1 MTDNLYSLSI
11 SARAT
16 LDLHSLNNEGGEGNQ
31 IQTRMVNIVD
41 QTGRLQNVNAI
52 SGDMYKHI
60 QSDHLI
66 RRALDAGLPVCEG
79 CRKFNANR
87 INEDPQFNSFL
98 GEKIRG
104 PKKNE
109 IKNKYDDPA
118 VLNYIIENCV
128 VDDLAGILVTSGGQ
142 SDAESS
148 ANHSDDAGTKEQRSK
163 KRSLP
168 RKSVIE
174 FGWVVGL
181 PDAVSTDSYFHVKY
195 ANDRSEGKRKED
207 RNATES
213 TGSNLGQAIFYRPAS
228 SGVYAA
234 ICHIDFARIGFNDI
248 TQTYA
253 IDATQR
259 AARAKVL
266 LESVLFTFIEP
277 NGAMRTT
284 QAPHLVNFEG
294 VISFSN
300 TSIPAPNVSP
310 LKDSFVAQVNAL
322 ANVLNELQPGAVGT
336 AAFGDLSEFGGILT
350 QLMTWHPYAHH
361 YSK

>member
-1 MTDNLYSLSI
+1 MDSLYSISI

-66 RRALDAGLPVCEG
+66 RRALAAGLPVCAG
-79 CRKFNANR
+79 CRTFNANR
-87 INEDPQFNSFL
+87 INADKDFL
-98 GEKIRG
+98 NR
-104 PKKNE
+104 N
-109 IKNKYDDPA
+109 A
-118 VLNYIIENCV
+118 TLNDAQLLSELFRTCA
-128 VDDLAGILVTSGGQ
+128 VDDMAGILITEG
-142 SDAESS
+142 
-148 ANHSDDAGTKEQRSK
+148 

-168 RKSVIE
+168 RKSVVE

-181 PDAVSTDSYFHVKY
+181 PDAVTTDSYFHVKY
-195 ANDRSEGKRKED
+195 ANERSESKRKED
-207 RNATES
+207 RDSTES
-213 TGSNLGQAIFYRPAS
+213 TGSNLGQAIFHRPAS

-234 ICHIDFARIGFNDI
+234 ICHIDLARIGFNDI

-253 IDATQR
+253 IDAAQR
-259 AARAKVL
+259 AARAKIL

-294 VISFSN
+294 VVSFSK
-300 TSIPAPNVSP
+300 TSIPAPTVSP
-310 LKDSFVAQVNAL
+310 LKDEFVNHVGNL
-322 ANVLNELQPGAVGT
+322 AGVLNRIQPDAVEV
-336 AAFGDLSEFGGILT
+336 AEFRDLSEFGNILAE
-350 QLMTWHPYAHH
+350 LMDWQPYTHN
-361 YSK
+361 YSR

>member
-66 RRALDAGLPVCEG
+66 RRALDAGLPVCGG
-79 CRKFNANR
+79 CREFNANR
-87 INEDPQFNSFL
+87 INADRDFL
-98 GEKIRG
+98 ARTAALNDAELLSELLRTCAI
-104 PKKNE
+104 
-109 IKNKYDDPA
+109 DDM
-118 VLNYIIENCV
+118 
-128 VDDLAGILVTSGGQ
+128 AGILITEG
-142 SDAESS
+142 
-148 ANHSDDAGTKEQRSK
+148 

-195 ANDRSEGKRKED
+195 VNDRSEGKRKED

>member
-1 MTDNLYSLSI
+1 MDSLYSISI

-66 RRALDAGLPVCEG
+66 RRVLAAGLPLCAG
-79 CRKFNANR
+79 CLEFNANR
-87 INEDPQFNSFL
+87 INADRDFLTRTAALNDAELL
-98 GEKIRG
+98 GEMLRTC
-104 PKKNE
+104 
-109 IKNKYDDPA
+109 A
-118 VLNYIIENCV
+118 
-128 VDDLAGILVTSGGQ
+128 VDDMAGILITEG
-142 SDAESS
+142 
-148 ANHSDDAGTKEQRSK
+148 

-168 RKSVIE
+168 RKSVVE

-181 PDAVSTDSYFHVKY
+181 PDAVTTDSYFHVKY
-195 ANDRSEGKRKED
+195 ANERSEGKRKED
-207 RNATES
+207 RDSTEN
-213 TGSNLGQAIFYRPAS
+213 TGSNLGQAIFHRPAS

-234 ICHIDFARIGFNDI
+234 ICHIDLARIGFNDI
-248 TQTYA
+248 TQSYA
-253 IDATQR
+253 IDAAQR

-284 QAPHLVNFEG
+284 QAPHLVNFQG
-294 VISFSN
+294 VVSFSKA
-300 TSIPAPNVSP
+300 SVPAPTVSP
-310 LKDSFVAQVNAL
+310 LKDGFVAQVGSL
-322 ANVLNELQPGAVGT
+322 AGVLNRVQSDAVGV
-336 AAFGDLSEFGGILT
+336 AEFADLSEFGNILT
-350 QLMTWHPYAHH
+350 DLMDWQPYAHN
-361 YSK
+361 YSR